1 MATSAIVK
9 VTPTK
14 AKSALVKRDKAAVV
28 ALVKR

>member
-14 AKSALVKRDKAAVV
+14 AKSAMVKRDKAAVI

>member
-14 AKSALVKRDKAAVV
+14 TKAALVKRDKAAVTV
-28 ALVKR
+28 LVKR

>member
-9 VTPTK
+9 VTSTK
-14 AKSALVKRDKAAVV
+14 AKSALTKRDKVAVT

>member
-1 MATSAIVK
+1 MATIAIVK

-14 AKSALVKRDKAAVV
+14 VKAALVKRDKVAIT

>member
-14 AKSALVKRDKAAVV
+14 AKTVLVKRDKAAVT